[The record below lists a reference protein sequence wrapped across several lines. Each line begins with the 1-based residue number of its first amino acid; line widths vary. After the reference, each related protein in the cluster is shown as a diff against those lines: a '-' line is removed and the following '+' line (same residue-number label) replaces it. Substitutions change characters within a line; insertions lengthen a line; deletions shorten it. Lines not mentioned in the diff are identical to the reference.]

1 MRLWTVRVGAGA
13 VSVVSRPLGDE
24 LLVSE
29 LTEIR
34 EAGVDVLV
42 SLLERTELPLAG
54 LVDEELAAPFV
65 GLAFHHLPTAD
76 QTPPDCA
83 EPTLTLVSELA
94 GRVLAGAHVAA
105 HCHAGHGR
113 SPALA
118 AAVLVMTGLSAQEAM
133 EALSHARGRT
143 GPHRRAQREWV
154 RWIAEAH
161 QQRSSPS

>member
-1 MRLWTVRVGAGA
+1 MRLWTVCAGLGA

-24 LLVSE
+24 FLVGE
-29 LTEIR
+29 LTEVR

-42 SLLERTELPLAG
+42 SLLDRAELPLAG

-76 QTPPDCA
+76 QTPPDRS
-83 EPTLTLVSELA
+83 EPTLALISELA
-94 GRVLAGAHVAA
+94 GHVLSGAHVAA

-118 AAVLVMTGLSAQEAM
+118 AAVLVMTGLSAQEAIQ
-133 EALSHARGRT
+133 ALGLSDQGCN
-143 GPHRRAQREWV
+143 
-154 RWIAEAH
+154 
-161 QQRSSPS
+161 